1 MAITYKT
8 VELSDITGTNQA
20 IYTCP
25 ADTQAVI
32 VSCIISNRNGITTY
46 DILSMSFTSVSGAP
60 TGYYYFHDYT
70 VAPNTTKVLPECE
83 GQLIEAGKIWEVSA
97 GATGS
102 GTGGATE
109 LTIRA
114 TIKEI
119 S

>member
-8 VELSDITGTNQA
+8 VELSNITGTNQA

-32 VSCIISNRNGITTY
+32 VSCIISNRNTSTAY
-46 DILSMSFTSVSGAP
+46 TLTSMSFSSESGSP
-60 TGYYYFHDYT
+60 TGYFHFYNYSVPAD
-70 VAPNTTKVLPECE
+70 TTKVLPECE
-83 GQLIEAGKIWEVSA
+83 GQLIEAEKIWEVSA
-97 GATGS
+97 GT
-102 GTGGATE
+102 TQ